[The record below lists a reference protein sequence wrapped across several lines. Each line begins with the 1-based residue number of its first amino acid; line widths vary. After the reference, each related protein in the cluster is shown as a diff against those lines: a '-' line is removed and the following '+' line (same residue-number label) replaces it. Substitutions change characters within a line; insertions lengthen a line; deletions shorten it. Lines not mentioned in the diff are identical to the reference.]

1 MSHDLE
7 AQVAAVGTFLCVTFL
22 YVTFLYVT
30 FLYVV
35 YQGQS
40 YCGA

>member
-7 AQVAAVGTFLCVTFL
+7 AQVAAVGTL
-22 YVTFLYVT
+22 LYVT

-35 YQGQS
+35 YQDKS
-40 YCGA
+40 YCGEQI